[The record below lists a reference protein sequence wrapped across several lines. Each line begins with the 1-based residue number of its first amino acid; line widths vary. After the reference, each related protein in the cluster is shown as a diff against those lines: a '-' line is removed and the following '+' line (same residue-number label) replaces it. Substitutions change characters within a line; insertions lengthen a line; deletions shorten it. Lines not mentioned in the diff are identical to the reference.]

1 MDQTL
6 RQVGDLL
13 LGAIPTVVLLLL
25 LYVIY
30 HNLVHKSLE
39 AVMAERRN
47 RTEGAVERAR
57 TDIAAAEAKATEYET
72 RLREAKMAI
81 FKAQEV
87 HRAKAQQAR
96 SEAVAKARTQADA
109 QVRAAREQ
117 ISQEVAAAKGTLG
130 AEAERLAGDIL
141 RAILQPA
148 GAGQAPVAG

>member
-1 MDQTL
+1 
-6 RQVGDLL
+6 
-13 LGAIPTVVLLLL
+13 
-25 LYVIY
+25 
-30 HNLVHKSLE
+30 
-39 AVMAERRN
+39 MAERRN

>member
-6 RQVGDLL
+6 RQVGELL
-13 LGAIPTVVLLLL
+13 LGAVPTAVLLLL

-30 HNLVHKSLE
+30 HALVHKPLE
-39 AVMAERRN
+39 AVMAERRT

-57 TDIAAAEAKATEYET
+57 ADIAAAEAKATEYET
-72 RLREAKMAI
+72 RLREAKLSI
-81 FKAQEV
+81 FKAQEA
-87 HRAKAQQAR
+87 RRMKAQQAR
-96 SEAVAKARTQADA
+96 SEAVAKARAQADA

-130 AEAERLAGDIL
+130 AEAERLAGEIL

-148 GAGQAPVAG
+148 SAGQVPAAG